1 MCVKVILNA
10 LQTII
15 TFTVILEVLTPY
27 MCILNYN
34 VTQRNKMADTLSI
47 LLQGTQVVFRG

>member
-27 MCILNYN
+27 MCILNCIMLRKEIKWQTN
-34 VTQRNKMADTLSI
+34 
-47 LLQGTQVVFRG
+47 